1 MKGHKSLKKN
11 LVVIIRKHKHDSG
24 DDTLTP
30 IISMN
35 RTVALAH
42 YWNYE

>member
-1 MKGHKSLKKN
+1 MMHSQKD
-11 LVVIIRKHKHDSG
+11 KHDRG

-35 RTVALAH
+35 RTVAMAR
-42 YWNYE
+42 